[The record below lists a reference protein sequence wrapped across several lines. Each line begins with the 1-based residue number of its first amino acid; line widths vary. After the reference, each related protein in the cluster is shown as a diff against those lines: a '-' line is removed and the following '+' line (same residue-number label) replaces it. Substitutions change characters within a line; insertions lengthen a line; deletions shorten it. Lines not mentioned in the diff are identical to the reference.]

1 MKKAFTMIELI
12 FVIVILGILAGVAI
26 PRYFALGESSHE
38 TNLISFVKTLNRT
51 TGEDLWAR
59 SISNGKNGSIKNLTS
74 PEDATFLSKYI
85 SIPQEINASSIDL
98 SRCGS
103 NAYNTV
109 MIADVSITEKEYNVT
124 CKDGTATTAPYFRLI
139 RIEDNGS
146 TTVLVTRD

>member
-38 TNLISFVKTLNRT
+38 ANLISFVKTLNRT

-59 SISNGKNGSIKNLTS
+59 SLSEHKNGSIKNLES
-74 PEDATFLSKYI
+74 VEDADFLKKYI
-85 SIPQEINASSIDL
+85 SLPPEIDADDINL
-98 SRCGS
+98 SNCG
-103 NAYNTV
+103 NNNYTV
-109 MIADVSITEKEYNVT
+109 IMHANPAVAGKEYNIT

>member
-26 PRYFALGESSHE
+26 PRYLAMAQATHES
-38 TNLISFVKTLNRT
+38 NLISFVRTLNRT
-51 TGEDLWAR
+51 TGQDLWAR
-59 SISNGKNGSIKNLTS
+59 SLHESKNGSIKNLTS